1 MELRLLEKEK
11 KRLRLEVVNPDDT
24 VLYPLVS
31 RLLKDKRVQDAR
43 YITGHPHL
51 DRPTLLV
58 EVKQG
63 QPQKVLKEVALQMSE
78 EYGALR
84 EEVLAL
90 QEKGA

>member
-31 RLLKDKRVQDAR
+31 RLLKDKRVEDAR

-63 QPQKVLKEVALQMSE
+63 QPQKVLKEVALKLSA
-78 EYGALR
+78 EYGVLR
-84 EEVLAL
+84 KQVL
-90 QEKGA
+90 EFGGKGA

>member
-11 KRLRLEVVNPDDT
+11 KRLQLEIVNPDDT

-31 RLLKDKRVQDAR
+31 RLLKDKRVADAR

-63 QPQKVLKEVALQMSE
+63 QPQKVLQEVAMELSA

-84 EEVLAL
+84 KQVLAY
-90 QEKGA
+90 KG